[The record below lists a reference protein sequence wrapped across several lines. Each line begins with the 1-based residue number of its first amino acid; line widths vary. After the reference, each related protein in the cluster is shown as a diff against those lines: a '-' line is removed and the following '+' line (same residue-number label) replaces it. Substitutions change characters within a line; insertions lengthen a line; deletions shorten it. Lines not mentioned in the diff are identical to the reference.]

1 MAENLFLHP
10 SPSQVS
16 GRINRHFA
24 EILHRLRHQRDAAR
38 AVHAGGAG
46 GRALPPLEDRRVDA
60 LRVLHH
66 DPHRPQHHPTHAQGR
81 TSLPNLNHHSNFS
94 KESAFYNEV

>member
-1 MAENLFLHP
+1 MLWFAGAREL
-10 SPSQVS
+10 QVQ
-16 GRINRHFA
+16 A
-24 EILHRLRHQRDAAR
+24 L
-38 AVHAGGAG
+38 AGGG
-46 GRALPPLEDRRVDA
+46 VHA

-81 TSLPNLNHHSNFS
+81 TSLPNLNQDFS